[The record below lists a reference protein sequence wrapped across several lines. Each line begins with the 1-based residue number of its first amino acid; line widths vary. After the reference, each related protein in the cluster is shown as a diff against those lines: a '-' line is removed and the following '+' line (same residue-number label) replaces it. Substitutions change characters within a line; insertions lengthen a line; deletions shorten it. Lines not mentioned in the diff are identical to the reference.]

1 MSKETIISDHAKINK
16 NNFYKTKRLLKID
29 DNDVDKIFISR
40 KEPYGIKGSFKY
52 FIPYEDHDYIGPLCI
67 KLPQMI
73 GYTKCFG
80 NNKTMSIKVT
90 VNDSLEKYTKIRRRV
105 SNLISIEFESEV
117 VYGDIDKYIKT
128 KIKMYENKVNR
139 SFQGKEVLK
148 KNALY
153 DCLSLITLDS
163 VINVSEKYYLKTLL
177 EECKYEIK
185 KNRRHNLIS
194 DNLEI
199 DTDSESECIAF
210 ESESESD

>member
-1 MSKETIISDHAKINK
+1 
-16 NNFYKTKRLLKID
+16 
-29 DNDVDKIFISR
+29 
-40 KEPYGIKGSFKY
+40 
-52 FIPYEDHDYIGPLCI
+52 
-67 KLPQMI
+67 MI
-73 GYTKCFG
+73 GYTKCFD

-90 VNDSLEKYTKIRRRV
+90 VNHSLEKYTKIRRRV
-105 SNLISIEFESEV
+105 SNLISIEFDSEV
-117 VYGDIDKYIKT
+117 VYGDLDKYIKT